1 VTTPCYSPIDWSASV
16 THANAK
22 AEQLYN
28 RAAAVI
34 KPITLPIVAGSG
46 KRDPSWYHFGAKV

>member
-1 VTTPCYSPIDWSASV
+1 M